1 MKRHVARRWWL
12 LAVPLLLLTACEKEK
27 DLYGI
32 FYADIVTCHQ
42 GNEGTYFTCQAT
54 DSSPMDT
61 LCPIGT
67 VDESRTAEGV
77 RVLLQYRP
85 VEELSTTRKRIE
97 VQALS
102 AIHFDTLRLVSHE
115 RMTELPDDTLYLQSI
130 WKTGD
135 FLNLRYRIDY
145 HSRPHS
151 IMLVADESTLEGDTL
166 KVELRHSR
174 NDDPEG
180 HWSNLYSSFNIEGYR
195 NHPYTTL
202 KVYVNQVNFNY
213 KYYYFKLN

>member
-12 LAVPLLLLTACEKEK
+12 LAVPLLLLTACEKEE

-32 FYADIVTCHQ
+32 FYADIVTCHR
-42 GNEGTYFTCQAT
+42 GNEGTYFTC
-54 DSSPMDT
+54 
-61 LCPIGT
+61 
-67 VDESRTAEGV
+67 RTAEGV

-145 HSRPHS
+145 HSQPHS

-195 NHPYTTL
+195 NRPYTTL
-202 KVYVNQVNFNY
+202 QVYVNQVNFNY

>member
-1 MKRHVARRWWL
+1 M
-12 LAVPLLLLTACEKEK
+12 
-27 DLYGI
+27 
-32 FYADIVTCHQ
+32 
-42 GNEGTYFTCQAT
+42 
-54 DSSPMDT
+54 
-61 LCPIGT
+61 
-67 VDESRTAEGV
+67 
-77 RVLLQYRP
+77 
-85 VEELSTTRKRIE
+85 
-97 VQALS
+97 QALS

-145 HSRPHS
+145 HSQPHS

-195 NHPYTTL
+195 NRPYTTL
-202 KVYVNQVNFNY
+202 QVYVNQVNFNY